1 MDKLQWFKFRPS
13 DWIMGRISKTNKT
26 TQAEFLNFCCTYWN
40 KQCDVSVKQCK
51 FEFTPNIYKKLVDLE
66 ILKIDGERVY
76 IEFLDEQMLGIND
89 MREKASKAGK
99 ASAKKRNETKRP
111 LTSVQRKATD
121 KRREEKRKNIYRE
134 FDHLQITNE
143 EFEKLN
149 TEYDAGTIDFVLD
162 QIQNYKKNTAYKNLY
177 LTCKSWLK
185 REPKKAEQKNDF
197 YQNVMKQVK
206 K

>member
-1 MDKLQWFKFRPS
+1 MD
-13 DWIMGRISKTNKT
+13 
-26 TQAEFLNFCCTYWN
+26 
-40 KQCDVSVKQCK
+40 
-51 FEFTPNIYKKLVDLE
+51 
-66 ILKIDGERVY
+66 
-76 IEFLDEQMLGIND
+76 GIND

-99 ASAKKRNETKRP
+99 ASAKKRNEIKQP
-111 LTSVQRKATD
+111 STSVQRKVTD

-134 FDHLQITNE
+134 FDHLAITNE
-143 EFEKLN
+143 EFDKLK
-149 TEYDAGTIDFVLD
+149 TEYDAGTINFVLD

-197 YQNVMKQVK
+197 YTNVMNQVK